1 MRHST
6 KTGLAALA
14 VGAMVLGAAGCAAT
28 TTDEPS
34 ATCQND
40 IPNVDVPSVE
50 VWSFYPNFDLVADE
64 FNATHDDVQVC
75 WVMAGAGADEYNKLN
90 VAFESGTGAPD
101 VVQLEYDQ
109 LPNFIVRDTLVN
121 LAEYGADKV
130 KDDYTAGAWSSVSAG
145 DAVYAIPVDSGPMGM
160 FYRQDLLDAAGIPV
174 PQTWAEFAT
183 AAQQLKDSGS
193 AALFT
198 DWYTN
203 FGYFTHALL
212 AQGGWEPFDY
222 ELSDPEE
229 IGVNIDSE
237 AGQAVLKYW
246 FDLIDAGLIDTED
259 RGTTDYQSKLVN
271 GGYATYI
278 AAAWGQKNLLGVEST
293 DPAAIWRIA
302 PLPQWDANKPVA
314 ANHGGGGL
322 AVTNQADDPQLAA
335 QVAIELFG
343 TEKAWDIGIDE
354 VKLFPT
360 WTPVLESDGF
370 LGSAQE
376 FFGDAEA
383 NRDIWY
389 PAASDFTGTTFSP
402 VQSFVYD
409 KMRTQLVAA
418 VDGKVAPED
427 ILANVQVDVV
437 AHLQEQ
443 GFTVK

>member
-1 MRHST
+1 MRNARR
-6 KTGLAALA
+6 TGTAALA
-14 VGAMVLGAAGCAAT
+14 VSAIALVTAGCAAT
-28 TTDEPS
+28 TTSEPS

-40 IPNVDVPSVE
+40 ILNADVPSVE

-64 FNATHDDVQVC
+64 FNSTHDDVQVC

-109 LPNFIVRDTLVN
+109 LPSFIVRDTLVDI
-121 LAEYGADKV
+121 AEYGAAEV

-145 DAVYAIPVDSGPMGM
+145 DAVYAIPVDIGPMGM
-160 FYRQDLLDAAGIPV
+160 FYRQDLLNAAGIPV
-174 PQTWAEFAT
+174 PQTWAEFAA

-222 ELSDPEE
+222 DLAQPDE
-229 IGVNIDSE
+229 IGVDIDSDE
-237 AGQAVLKYW
+237 GRAVLDYW
-246 FDLIDAGLIDTED
+246 FALIDAGLIDTED

-278 AAAWGQKNLLGVEST
+278 AAAWGQKNLLGVDST

-302 PLPQWDANKPVA
+302 PLPQWDASAPVA

-322 AVTNQADDPQLAA
+322 AVTNQADDPELAA

-343 TEKAWDIGIDE
+343 TQKAWDIGVDD

-360 WTPVLESDGF
+360 WTPMLASDEF
-370 LGSAQE
+370 LGSTQE
-376 FFGDAEA
+376 FFGATEA
-383 NRDIWY
+383 NRDVWY
-389 PAASDFTGTTFSP
+389 PAADDFAGTTFSP

-418 VDGKVAPED
+418 IDGEVEPDE
-427 ILANVQVDVV
+427 ILANVEADVV

-443 GFTVK
+443 GLTVK